1 MLPKFKGGG
10 RDIKYSSNG
19 KELEDKIIEIFLRS
33 GNKKKIPWEFIAKE
47 VFSLKK
53 NIKLRTAVEN
63 TQDEMNQKK

>member
-19 KELEDKIIEIFLRS
+19 KELDDKIIEVFRRS
-33 GNKKKIPWEFIAKE
+33 GIKKKIPWEFVAKE

-53 NIKLRTAVEN
+53 NIKLRTAGEN
-63 TQDEMNQKK
+63 TQNEMNQKK